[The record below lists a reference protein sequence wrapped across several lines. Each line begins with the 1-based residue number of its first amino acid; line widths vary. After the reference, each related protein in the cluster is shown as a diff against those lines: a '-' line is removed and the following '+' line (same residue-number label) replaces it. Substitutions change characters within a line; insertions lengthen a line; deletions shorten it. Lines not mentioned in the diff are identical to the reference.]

1 MKYYYVYIL
10 KCSDNSYYTGVT
22 NDLEKRVLE
31 HQNGDDPKS
40 YTYRKRPLKI
50 VWYELYNDINQA
62 IEKEKQIK
70 GWTRKK
76 KEALING
83 DFDLLIELSK
93 NRQVCHSE
101 PVVCHPEPVE
111 GQTNKSLC
119 KKIVITGPESTGK
132 STLTKMLAEEYNVTW
147 VKEYARE
154 YLSTLR
160 QAQGDKSYTFE
171 NVIEMAKI
179 QLQKE
184 QEAIIQNDLV
194 FLDTDLTVF
203 HVWIKEK
210 YNKEIDWIN
219 EHLAQ
224 AQNKIYFLCDI
235 DIPWEEDVL
244 REHPNL
250 KDRKRL
256 FENYI
261 QILENNKLTYYIISG
276 DIATR

>member
-1 MKYYYVYIL
+1 MK
-10 KCSDNSYYTGVT
+10 
-22 NDLEKRVLE
+22 
-31 HQNGDDPKS
+31 
-40 YTYRKRPLKI
+40 RK
-50 VWYELYNDINQA
+50 
-62 IEKEKQIK
+62 
-70 GWTRKK
+70 
-76 KEALING
+76 
-83 DFDLLIELSK
+83 F
-93 NRQVCHSE
+93 
-101 PVVCHPEPVE
+101 
-111 GQTNKSLC
+111 
-119 KKIVITGPESTGK
+119 VITGPESTGK

-154 YLSTLR
+154 YLNNLTHP
-160 QAQGDKSYTFE
+160 YTFE

-244 REHPNL
+244 REHPKL
-250 KDRKRL
+250 VDRERL
-256 FENYI
+256 FNEYQKLFELFN
-261 QILENNKLTYYIISG
+261 LTYYVISG
-276 DIATR
+276 DKIAREKKAKEIINKLI